1 MKKIKFFNK
10 DKKQFAKLNEVLYR
24 GYTVGNLPTR
34 FAFVYNEETEQ
45 EGITEWFKHKGLTY
59 VEVKDSIWT
68 QINKDNE
75 RMNVEMLFKCMK

>member
-1 MKKIKFFNK
+1 MNTVKFFNK
-10 DKKQFAKLNEVLYR
+10 DKSPFAKLNNVLYK

-45 EGITEWFKHKGLTY
+45 EGITEWFKHGGLTY
-59 VEVKDSIWT
+59 VEVKDSIWSK
-68 QINKDNE
+68 INKDNE